1 VGRKGHI
8 RKGYVRGVYRDK
20 FAGVRGLKRSFL
32 RMTTKKVVGKFTE
45 NVWPHWLPFKVGTH
59 SDLRRHYT

>member
-1 VGRKGHI
+1 
-8 RKGYVRGVYRDK
+8 
-20 FAGVRGLKRSFL
+20 
-32 RMTTKKVVGKFTE
+32 MTTKKVVGKFTE